1 MAAITPG
8 IHPHNVR
15 IETKRR
21 APQPLSKTDKGGNRI
36 ATMALV
42 ILMV

>member
-1 MAAITPG
+1 MAAIIPG

-21 APQPLSKTDKGGNRI
+21 APQPLSITDKGGNRI
-36 ATMALV
+36 EIMALV
-42 ILMV
+42 ILIV